1 MIKPTNFMNFHLT
14 ILHIY
19 PFVMVK
25 IQTHFYQIIQKNI
38 VPDYQTNS
46 KNIFGRKKLNSPIT
60 SNFVPI
66 INLTNSS

>member
-38 VPDYQTNS
+38 VPNDQKT
-46 KNIFGRKKLNSPIT
+46 RKIYLDVKDEMFQEL
-60 SNFVPI
+60 VP
-66 INLTNSS
+66 LDR